1 MESTEQ
7 NRTKYLQDNYLSHNA
22 SFGQV
27 GVADVVLSKYR
38 NKSHDFKNLIFMMSS
53 L

>member
-27 GVADVVLSKYR
+27 GVDVILRTLQLSSK
-38 NKSHDFKNLIFMMSS
+38 FGQC
-53 L
+53 